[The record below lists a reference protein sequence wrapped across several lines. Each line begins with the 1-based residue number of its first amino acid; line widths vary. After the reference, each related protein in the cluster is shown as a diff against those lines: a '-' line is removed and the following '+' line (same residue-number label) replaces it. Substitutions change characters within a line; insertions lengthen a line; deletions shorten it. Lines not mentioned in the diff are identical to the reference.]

1 MAYQS
6 TPDDIRRAWLLGIY
20 YLILAVILGY
30 VLFVIWPPVPWPIP
44 DDEHPLSP
52 ALARELEAC
61 GCVQPTASPSPSPT
75 ATPTVT
81 PGVGTSPG
89 SQPSPLPTA
98 PGGGRPAG
106 PARSQPATST
116 TGAQTGAASSGS
128 ASQPGNQETNPAST
142 STGTQAASTTPTPVR
157 TKIGTDLPFS
167 VPLRFFGRSV
177 CTTFDERL
185 ILLVMIAG
193 ILGAFVH
200 GATSLADFIG
210 NNNFNR
216 NWTWFYLLRPVIGM
230 TLALVFYFV
239 IRGGFLTTSGGAK
252 DINPYG
258 IAALAGLVGMFSK
271 QATDK
276 LSEVF
281 STLFKSGVGQGD
293 DKRSGALDGEN
304 GESEDDERIDGCD
317 VDVKEET
324 ADEDLPET
332 QGGVE
337 S

>member
-6 TPDDIRRAWLLGIY
+6 TPDDRKRARTLGVW
-20 YLILAVILGY
+20 YLVLAVILGY
-30 VLFVIWPPVPWPIP
+30 MLFIIWPPVPWPIP

-52 ALARELEAC
+52 ALAKALEDC
-61 GCVQPTASPSPSPT
+61 GCVPPSASPSPSPT
-75 ATPTVT
+75 PIPTAGTPTVSPAVT
-81 PGVGTSPG
+81 PATAQA
-89 SQPSPLPTA
+89 SQS
-98 PGGGRPAG
+98 GG
-106 PARSQPATST
+106 PAKPQSGALTAGQ
-116 TGAQTGAASSGS
+116 TGAQTGAQTGVAPSV
-128 ASQPGNQETNPAST
+128 PGNQTATNQAT
-142 STGTQAASTTPTPVR
+142 TQTGSQAASPPPTPAVIKR
-157 TKIGTDLPFS
+157 GTELPFS
-167 VPLRFFGRSV
+167 VPIKFLRWSV

-200 GATSLADFIG
+200 GATSLADFAG
-210 NNNFNR
+210 NDNFNR

-281 STLFKSGVGQGD
+281 TTLFKSSTGQGD
-293 DKRSGALDGEN
+293 DKRSGSLEGEN
-304 GESEDDERIDGCD
+304 GADGDDEKADGCD